1 MFTASSYKSA
11 SYLYV
16 LDIGKINMTF
26 GFIYNIILTWMCL
39 FSTVFYCTSAHLN
52 QAPTNKK
59 PIRSTWHKFPDL
71 PSVCLSIHS
80 I

>member
-26 GFIYNIILTWMCL
+26 GFIYNIIL
-39 FSTVFYCTSAHLN
+39 
-52 QAPTNKK
+52 
-59 PIRSTWHKFPDL
+59 
-71 PSVCLSIHS
+71 
-80 I
+80 